1 MKKGTKIIIGVF
13 AAVLALWLTMFSV
26 DCNRCASLKAPV
38 FAIEKTSRNKVI
50 DYVGLGY
57 TSQVEKGKNA
67 EPGRDDVVIRS
78 ELRLFGKI
86 VSAAIA

>member
-1 MKKGTKIIIGVF
+1 M
-13 AAVLALWLTMFSV
+13 
-26 DCNRCASLKAPV
+26 
-38 FAIEKTSRNKVI
+38 I

-57 TSQVEKGKNA
+57 TAQVEKGKNA
-67 EPGRDDVVIRS
+67 EPGRDYVVIRS

>member
-26 DCNRCASLKAPV
+26 DYVRCGSLKAPV
-38 FAIEKTSRNKVI
+38 FAIEKTSRNGVT

-57 TSQVEKGKNA
+57 TAQIEKGKDA
-67 EPGRDDVVIRS
+67 EPDWDDVIIRS
-78 ELRLFGKI
+78 ELRIFGKV
-86 VSAAIA
+86 VSAAIT